1 MIGLFSPKKSMTKR
15 NSYMKNIKLYL
26 LSFAVLMAGACTDD
40 FEEINTDPNSPTE
53 VPPSY
58 LLTHAER
65 GLKEILN
72 TTGLLYAQM
81 WSETQYTNTSRY
93 DVEPLD
99 FSQYYRGTQPASETG
114 NGGLYDLQEIIRL
127 NSDEETMEAAASTSG
142 SNNNQIAVARIL
154 KAWTY
159 HRLTDI
165 WGDIPYSEALQ
176 GRENFAPSYDTQADI
191 YADLIVE
198 LDEATAQIEEGAAG
212 VVGDGIYG
220 GDMAKWKLFA
230 QSLKLRIGMRMSE
243 VDPAAAQAAITSAL
257 NEGVF
262 TSSEDNAA
270 FANLSDAAN
279 DNQYYEHFLTRTDY
293 AISDVMSEY
302 LAEINDPRLNIY
314 ASPTGGSLDEF
325 TDGNPEALEIV
336 GMPYGLTQAGAGS
349 ITNNSISF
357 PGAAVRS
364 ATSPSLIMTYAEVLF
379 IQAEAAARGWTSGD
393 AAALYEQAVT
403 ASMEF
408 WNAQSMATNY
418 DAIYDV
424 SGFTA
429 NFDVEITPEE
439 ISAYLQQPGIAYDP
453 NNAMQQIA
461 EQKWV
466 ALYMQ
471 GLEAWSEWRRTGY
484 PELTPAP
491 AAFDGRAIPL
501 RRAYDQI
508 EFDLNQTNYEAAISR
523 QGPNTMSTALWWDE

>member
-1 MIGLFSPKKSMTKR
+1 
-15 NSYMKNIKLYL
+15 MKNIKIYL
-26 LSFAVLMAGACTDD
+26 LALTMLMVGACTED
-40 FEEINTDPNSPTE
+40 FDSINNNPNSPTE

-58 LLTHAER
+58 LLTHAQR
-65 GLKEILN
+65 GLREILN

-99 FSQYYRGTQPASETG
+99 FSEYYRGTQLATATS

-127 NSDEETMEAAASTSG
+127 NTDEETRDASAAFG
-142 SNNNQIAVARIL
+142 SNNNQIAIARIL

-176 GRENFAPSYDTQADI
+176 GRGNFAPSYDEQSAI
-191 YADLIVE
+191 YADLITE

-212 VVGDGIYG
+212 VDGDVIYEG
-220 GDMAKWKLFA
+220 NMAKWKLFA
-230 QSLKLRIGMRMSE
+230 QSLKLRIGIRMSE
-243 VDPAAAQAAITSAL
+243 VAPDAAQAAITSAL
-257 NEGVF
+257 SQGVF
-262 TSSEDNAA
+262 TSNDDNAV
-270 FANLSDAAN
+270 FQNLSDAAN

-293 AISDVMSEY
+293 AISNVMDDYMS
-302 LAEINDPRLNIY
+302 AINDPRLNIY
-314 ASPTGGSLDEF
+314 ASPTGGSL
-325 TDGNPEALEIV
+325 EAFAADNSAELFVE
-336 GMPYGLTQAGAGS
+336 GMPYGLSQDLAGS

-364 ATSPSLIMTYAEVLF
+364 ATSPSLIMTYPEVLF
-379 IQAEAAARGWTSGD
+379 IQAEAAARGWTGGD
-393 AAALYEQAVT
+393 AGALYEQAIT

-408 WNAQSMATNY
+408 WNAQSAATDY
-418 DAIYDV
+418 ASIYGV
-424 SGFTA
+424 SGIEQS
-429 NFDVEITPEE
+429 FDVTITAEE
-439 ISAYLQQPGIAYDP
+439 IDAYLQQPAVAFTP
-453 NNAMQQIA
+453 ANALQQIA

-471 GLEAWSEWRRTGY
+471 GLEAWSEWRRTGF
-484 PELTPAP
+484 PVLSPAP
-491 AAFDGRAIPL
+491 AAIDGRGIPL

-508 EFDLNQTNYEAAISR
+508 EFDLNQVNYEAAIAR
-523 QGPNTMSTALWWDE
+523 QGANTMSTALWWDK

>member
-1 MIGLFSPKKSMTKR
+1 
-15 NSYMKNIKLYL
+15 MKNTKIYL
-26 LSFAVLMAGACTDD
+26 LAVSMLMAGACTED
-40 FEEINTDPNSPTE
+40 FESINTNPNSPTE

-65 GLKEILN
+65 GLREIFN
-72 TTGLLYAQM
+72 TSGLLYAQM

-99 FSQYYRGTQPASETG
+99 FSEYYRGTQLATETS

-127 NSDEETMEAAASTSG
+127 NTDEETREAVSAFG

-165 WGDIPYSEALQ
+165 WGDIPYSEALK
-176 GRENFAPSYDTQADI
+176 GRENFLPSYDAQSDI
-191 YADLIVE
+191 YADLITE

-212 VVGDGIYG
+212 VEGDAIYS

-230 QSLKLRIGMRMSE
+230 QSLKLRIGIRMSD
-243 VDPAAAQAAITSAL
+243 VAPDAAQAAITSAL
-257 NEGVF
+257 SQGVF
-262 TSSEDNAA
+262 TSNADNAY
-270 FANLSDAAN
+270 FQNLSDAAN

-293 AISDVMSEY
+293 AISNVMDEY
-302 LAEINDPRLNIY
+302 MSAISDPRLNIY
-314 ASPTGGSLDEF
+314 ASPTGGSLEAF
-325 TDGNPEALEIV
+325 TADRSAELVVE
-336 GMPYGLTQAGAGS
+336 GMPYGVNQATAGS

-357 PGAAVRS
+357 PSAVVRS
-364 ATSPSLIMTYAEVLF
+364 ATSPSLIMTYPEVLF
-379 IQAEAAARGWTSGD
+379 IQAEAAARGWIGGD
-393 AAALYEQAVT
+393 AATLYEQAIT

-408 WNAQSMATNY
+408 WNDQSMSTDYA
-418 DAIYDV
+418 AIYGV
-424 SGFTA
+424 SGIESS
-429 NFDVEITPEE
+429 FDVAITAEE
-439 ISAYLQQPGIAYDP
+439 IATYLQQPAVAFTQA
-453 NNAMQQIA
+453 NALQQIA

-484 PELTPAP
+484 PELQRAP
-491 AAFDGRAIPL
+491 DAFDGREIP
-501 RRAYDQI
+501 RRRGYGQI
-508 EFDLNQTNYEAAISR
+508 EFDLNQTNYEAAVAR
-523 QGPNTMSTALWWDE
+523 QGPNTMSTRLWWDQ